1 MHKPPE
7 SPPMPPP
14 TTSQLR
20 SNFGRSV
27 SRWSI
32 SPRCE
37 DAPAHRSPK
46 AAKLVRKPTRRRLGQ
61 YSHRVDRTEPES
73 AEMLRTVG
81 GEPNDIALRANR
93 PQSLIIT
100 IYGAYS
106 RTMGGWLSVATLLTL
121 MGEVGIEDAAVRSA
135 LSRFKRRGILV
146 AERRGNTAGYAL
158 SENAWRTFDVGD
170 ARVLQRREPPAA
182 SGWILAAFSIPER
195 SRDIRYRLRS
205 RLARVGFAQVAG
217 GLWIAPRSLE
227 ADVRYIVEVLGV
239 HEHVNI
245 FGADHVGFGST
256 AEAVRQWWDLDEI
269 ASQYSAFTETYR
281 RVGSAYDSGS
291 RIASTAAFADYTRI
305 LTSWRPLPYI
315 DPGLPREFLP
325 RVWAGDEATDLFYSL
340 HDRLFQIAQHHV
352 EDLAS

>member
-1 MHKPPE
+1 M
-7 SPPMPPP
+7 
-14 TTSQLR
+14 
-20 SNFGRSV
+20 
-27 SRWSI
+27 
-32 SPRCE
+32 PRCE
-37 DAPAHRSPK
+37 VDPSGRRHEPAD
-46 AAKLVRKPTRRRLGQ
+46 LVRKSPEGAPDQ
-61 YSHRVDRTEPES
+61 YPHRVDRMEPES
-73 AEMLRTVG
+73 AETLRTFG

-106 RTMGGWLSVATLLTL
+106 RTMGGWLSVATLLNL

-135 LSRFKRRGILV
+135 LSRFKRRGILLS
-146 AERRGNTAGYAL
+146 ERRGNTAGYAL
-158 SENAWRTFDVGD
+158 SDNAWRTFDVGD

-182 SGWILAAFSIPER
+182 NGWVLAAFSIPER

-227 ADVRYIVEVLGV
+227 ADVRYVVEVLGV

-245 FGADHVGFGST
+245 FGAEHIGFGST

-269 ASQYSAFTETYR
+269 AAQYSAFTKTYR
-281 RVGSAYDSGS
+281 RVGAAYDTRSQLDP
-291 RIASTAAFADYTRI
+291 AAAFADYTRI

-325 RVWAGDEATDLFYSL
+325 RVWAGDEATDLFYAL
-340 HDRLFQIAQHHV
+340 HDRLFLTAQHHV
-352 EDLAS
+352 EELAT